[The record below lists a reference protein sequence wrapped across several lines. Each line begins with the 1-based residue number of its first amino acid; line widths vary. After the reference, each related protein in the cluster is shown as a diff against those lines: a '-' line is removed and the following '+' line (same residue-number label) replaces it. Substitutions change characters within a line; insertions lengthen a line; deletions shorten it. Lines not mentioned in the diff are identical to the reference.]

1 MFKRILLALVLA
13 ALLGGSALAA
23 QNGNNGNNDNNGNNG
38 NNGNKGG
45 NGNRAQLPE
54 PSSLILL
61 LSGVGAVAWQFRSRR
76 K

>member
-1 MFKRILLALVLA
+1 MIKRILLALVLA
-13 ALLGGSALAA
+13 VLLGGSALAA
-23 QNGNNGNNDNNGNNG
+23 QNGNNGNNGNN
-38 NNGNKGG
+38 GG

-61 LSGVGAVAWQFRSRR
+61 LSGAGAVAWKLRNRR

>member
-1 MFKRILLALVLA
+1 MIKRILLALVLA
-13 ALLGGSALAA
+13 VLLGGSALAA
-23 QNGNNGNNDNNGNNG
+23 QNGNNGNNGNN
-38 NNGNKGG
+38 GG

-61 LSGVGAVAWQFRSRR
+61 LSGAGAVAWKLRSRR

>member
-1 MFKRILLALVLA
+1 MIKRILLALVLA
-13 ALLGGSALAA
+13 VLLGGSALAA
-23 QNGNNGNNDNNGNNG
+23 QNGNNGNNGNNDNGNNG
-38 NNGNKGG
+38 NNGG

-61 LSGVGAVAWQFRSRR
+61 LSGAGAVAWKLRSRR

>member
-1 MFKRILLALVLA
+1 MIKRILLALVLA
-13 ALLGGSALAA
+13 VLLGGSALAA
-23 QNGNNGNNDNNGNNG
+23 QNGNNGNN
-38 NNGNKGG
+38 GG

-61 LSGVGAVAWQFRSRR
+61 LSGAGAVAWKLRSRR

>member
-1 MFKRILLALVLA
+1 MIKRILLALVLA
-13 ALLGGSALAA
+13 VLLGGSALAA
-23 QNGNNGNNDNNGNNG
+23 QNGDNGNNGNGNNG
-38 NNGNKGG
+38 NNGG

-61 LSGVGAVAWQFRSRR
+61 LSGAGAVAWKLRSRR